1 MRSLK
6 NLNGYIDAVS
16 QLKQIEGKLLRFYV
30 AEKSNNKSKK
40 YYSFEVELPE
50 VNAKVFQDAKQ
61 AAQLISNITD
71 VLNSK
76 FMESRSHRNPN
87 IKKPSESASSKP

>member
-6 NLNGYIDAVS
+6 NLNAYIDAVS

-40 YYSFEVELPE
+40 YYSFEVELPQVE
-50 VNAKVFQDAKQ
+50 TKIFQDVKQ
-61 AAQLISNITD
+61 ANQLITNITD
-71 VLNSK
+71 VLNAK
-76 FMESRSHRNPN
+76 FM
-87 IKKPSESASSKP
+87 

>member
-6 NLNGYIDAVS
+6 NLNAYIDALS
-16 QLKQIEGKLLRFYV
+16 QLKTIEGKLLKFYV

-40 YYSFEVELPE
+40 YYAFEVELPE
-50 VNAKVFQDAKQ
+50 IDARVFQDTKQ
-61 AAQLISNITD
+61 ATQLMTNITD

-76 FMESRSHRNPN
+76 FMESRAHRNPN
-87 IKKPSESASSKP
+87 IKKAGS